1 MKLGRVE
8 LKKYVQI
15 WKYKMKVIFL
25 SSANSIHTIQWA
37 KYLANIGIDVHVVSQ
52 HPVSQDFP
60 QHIPVHILPFK
71 GFPGYFLNC
80 FALKKLVELIKPD
93 IINVHYASGYGTTA
107 RLTNFHPY
115 VLSVWGSDV
124 FEFPFRS
131 SLHKYLLKRN
141 LAAADT
147 IASTS
152 IAMSNQTQQFLTSDR
167 HISITPFGVDFSK
180 FDKNRVKKSDQN
192 IITIGTV
199 KTLKHVY
206 GIDLLIQALAKVYNL
221 LQQQNSQLAKKI
233 KFRIV
238 GGGEDLSKLQQLA
251 ENLGIG
257 HIITFVGRVEH
268 DVVPQELAQLDIYV
282 ALSRQES
289 FGVAV
294 LEAQAMGLPVVV
306 SNVGGLPEVVKQ
318 GETGY
323 IVETE
328 NPDQAAEMIVKLILD
343 HQLRDNFS
351 INAQN
356 FARQFFSWE
365 ACAQNMKKV
374 YQETLVNFKNRV

>member
-1 MKLGRVE
+1 MING
-8 LKKYVQI
+8 
-15 WKYKMKVIFL
+15 KVILL

-37 KYLANIGIDVHVVSQ
+37 KYLANLGNDVHVVSQ
-52 HPVSQDFP
+52 HPASQDFP
-60 QHIPVHILPFK
+60 QNIPVHILPFK

-80 FALKKLVELIKPD
+80 FALKKLVKLIKPD

-206 GIDLLIQALAKVYNL
+206 GIDILIHALAKVYQL
-221 LQQQNSQLAKKI
+221 LKQQNNEFVEKI

-238 GGGEDLSKLQQLA
+238 GGGPDLQNLQQLA
-251 ENLGIG
+251 CDLGIKDL
-257 HIITFVGRVEH
+257 ITFVGRVEH
-268 DVVPQELAQLDIYV
+268 QDVPEELGKLDVYV

-294 LEAQAMGLPVVV
+294 LEAQAMRLPVVV
-306 SNVGGLPEVVKQ
+306 SNVGGLPEVVQSGK
-318 GETGY
+318 TGY

-343 HQLRDNFS
+343 QNLRDELA
-351 INAQN
+351 INAEN
-356 FARQFFSWE
+356 FARQNFSWE
-365 ACAQNMKKV
+365 ACAQNMQKV
-374 YQETLVNFKNRV
+374 YQDTLVNFKNRV